1 MQPRQEEF
9 SLGTGTSYT
18 TPSISTTTTYYV
30 DATNSGCTTATRT
43 AVIATINTIPTITGT
58 TPGSRCGTGVVVLGA
73 TASAGTINWY
83 AASTGG
89 ASIGTGTS
97 YTTPSISTT
106 TTYYVDA
113 TDGGCTTAT
122 RTAVIATINTI
133 PTITGTTPG
142 SRCGTGIVVL
152 GATASAGIINWYS
165 AASGGTSLGTGTSYT
180 TPSISTTTTYYVDAT
195 SGTCTTATRTAVIA
209 TVNALP
215 TAPTQNV
222 DCSLGFGQ
230 AVVNVTGPLGAGY
243 EYRLDAGTYQTGTS
257 FTAVANGSHTITVR
271 NAAGCTTTGGSF
283 DVSCGC
289 VNGPT
294 VALSSGSGSTC
305 GTTPVTVAGNTF
317 GGSATQVTI
326 SENGAGTV
334 SPGSATASPF
344 SFTYTPVAGDAGNIV
359 TITVTTNN
367 PLGAPCA
374 AASATY
380 TLTVNAVPTI
390 TGTTPGSRCG
400 TGLLYWALQPVQV
413 RLTGMQPRQEES
425 HWELARAIQRRV

>member
-1 MQPRQEEF
+1 MRQM
-9 SLGTGTSYT
+9 
-18 TPSISTTTTYYV
+18 V
-30 DATNSGCTTATRT
+30 
-43 AVIATINTIPTITGT
+43 
-58 TPGSRCGTGVVVLGA
+58 GVQQL
-73 TASAGTINWY
+73 
-83 AASTGG
+83 
-89 ASIGTGTS
+89 
-97 YTTPSISTT
+97 
-106 TTYYVDA
+106 
-113 TDGGCTTAT
+113 T

-344 SFTYTPVAGDAGNIV
+344 SFTYTPVAGDAGNTV

-400 TGLLYWALQPVQV
+400 TGVVVLGATASAGTINWYAASTGGV
-413 RLTGMQPRQEES
+413 LTGNWHKLYNAEYKCDDN
-425 HWELARAIQRRV
+425 LLC